1 MVSNDEY
8 SWLATPIHKNVIK
21 HLKFNWQENPSVLE
35 SLKMSFDGS
44 IVAVLTSRVKTQ
56 LANTE
61 ILRRRMGFEKMP
73 KAFKV
78 ESEED
83 FYTYLAHHVEIAE
96 E

>member
-1 MVSNDEY
+1 MESSPDY
-8 SWLATPIHKNVIK
+8 SWLATPIHKNAIK
-21 HLKFNWQENPSVLE
+21 NLKFNWQENPSILE

-56 LANTE
+56 LDNPE
-61 ILRRRMGFEKMP
+61 ILRRRMGFDKMP
-73 KAFKV
+73 KSFKV
-78 ESEED
+78 ENEEE